1 MLKTVNKSTKNDFLI
16 KFGKHIKQ
24 LRKARGLSQSELAE
38 RCRSNI
44 KKIGRTERG
53 EYDFKISSLI
63 VLAKGLDLSI
73 PELLNFEYPENLF
86 ENFWIEDNIFQE

>member
-1 MLKTVNKSTKNDFLI
+1 MLKTVNKNTKNDFLI
-16 KFGKHIKQ
+16 EFGKHIKQ
-24 LRKARGLSQSELAE
+24 LRKARDLSQSELAE

-63 VLAKGLDLSI
+63 ALALGLGVDI
-73 PELLNFEYPENLF
+73 KELLDFKHPENLF

>member
-1 MLKTVNKSTKNDFLI
+1 MLRTVNENTKNDFLT

-24 LRKARGLSQSELAE
+24 LRKARHLSQSELAE

-63 VLAKGLDLSI
+63 VLAKGLNVDI
-73 PELLNFEYPENLF
+73 KELLDFEYPEDLF
-86 ENFWIEDNIFQE
+86 ENFWIDNPDF